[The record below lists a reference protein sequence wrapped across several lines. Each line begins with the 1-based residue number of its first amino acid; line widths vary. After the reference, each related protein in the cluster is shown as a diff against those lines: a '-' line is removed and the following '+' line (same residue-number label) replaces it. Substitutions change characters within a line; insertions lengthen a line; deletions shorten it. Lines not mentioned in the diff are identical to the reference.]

1 MNQNEID
8 LLFGRICSA
17 SEKLHYLRNKLYQF
31 IKVTDDGELTQLPVP
46 LTVVPQHSQVDISNV
61 RIIVTHAYK
70 SQAELLNLVHD
81 DFQVNAN
88 LVPLECLVS
97 RKSKRTSTTLPN
109 PFSRTKRRQYI
120 LIWRMIPQS
129 VFVPTALTLKFLILP
144 WSMTHSYWEVPL
156 KMIRQ
161 KSVLPMMSSLRI
173 SVVCWWL
180 IVQISNR
187 KLWNS

>member
-31 IKVTDDGELTQLPVP
+31 IKVTDDGELTQLTVP

-97 RKSKRTSTTLPN
+97 ISDDLKLELQKIKENIYDDLTNDSSECLRTNGTY
-109 PFSRTKRRQYI
+109 FK
-120 LIWRMIPQS
+120 
-129 VFVPTALTLKFLILP
+129 VFNLTLINDTLILGGAVENDTP
-144 WSMTHSYWEVPL
+144 EVCPADDVFIEDFCGLLMAHCSDL
-156 KMIRQ
+156 K
-161 KSVLPMMSSLRI
+161 P
-173 SVVCWWL
+173 
-180 IVQISNR
+180 
-187 KLWNS
+187 